1 MKKILLSLLAV
12 LYLGISSGIAMDIHY
27 CMGKVSQVDLYGK
40 DNSNCAKCNTAEK
53 KSCCGE
59 KYKFYK
65 LSAAHNTVFNNI
77 SFASTSL
84 AIISEYPLYNWQCLI
99 GIAHKGVTNN
109 SPPIYIRR
117 SARIMNC
124 IFRI

>member
-1 MKKILLSLLAV
+1 MQMKKILLSLLAV

-27 CMGKVSQVDLYGK
+27 CMGKISQVKFYGK
-40 DNSNCAKCNTAEK
+40 ANSNCDKTGK
-53 KSCCGE
+53 KSCCSE

-65 LSAAHNTVFNNI
+65 LSTAHNTVFNNI
-77 SFASTSL
+77 SFATTGV
-84 AIISEYPLYNWQCLI
+84 AIINEYPSYNWQCTT
-99 GIAHKGVTNN
+99 GVAHKSVTNN

-117 SARIMNC
+117 SARILNC